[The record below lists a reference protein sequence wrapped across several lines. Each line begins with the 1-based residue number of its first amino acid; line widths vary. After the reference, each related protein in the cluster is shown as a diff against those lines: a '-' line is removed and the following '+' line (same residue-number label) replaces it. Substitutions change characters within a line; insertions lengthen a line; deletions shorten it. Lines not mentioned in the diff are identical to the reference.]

1 MREKIPGVTI
11 ALMMGTMLHS
21 MAVANLLPA
30 AVKTLCI
37 DVNPAAVSKLTE
49 RGSFQSLGL
58 VSDLEPFLR
67 ELMTN
72 LGR

>member
-1 MREKIPGVTI
+1 V
-11 ALMMGTMLHS
+11 
-21 MAVANLLPA
+21 
-30 AVKTLCI
+30 
-37 DVNPAAVSKLTE
+37 DVNPAAVSRLTE

-67 ELMTN
+67 ELIVT